1 MNNYNVI
8 NFFNDLKWRK
18 LIFNK
23 TNNITKYF
31 NNHNIILY
39 IGFDPTYD
47 SLHIGHL
54 LPISIIYRYYK
65 IYKINFI
72 LIGEFTTKIIF
83 NKNKFKFIKNNIKKI
98 KKQILKLLNIKNIK
112 FINNNY
118 WLKKLSLYKFLN
130 NICKYISLNFML
142 KKKIIYNKLNNN
154 NSIKVTKFL
163 YQLLQGYDYY
173 YLYKKY
179 KCNLQIGGSDQWSN
193 ILTGI
198 KIIKKKYNKKVHGF
212 TFPLLLNNNNIKF
225 SKSNKNNFN
234 IWLNKKYTSVY
245 YFYQYFINLSD
256 NNSIIYIKYFSF
268 LNKINIKTLINEHI
282 KNPEKK
288 ILQKQIAKEL
298 TKWVHNKKHC
308 KNTIILSNIL
318 FKKSFN
324 IKLINKYINI
334 IKYYIKTYYYYFN
347 KINNILIFKF
357 IKKKI
362 FFNSNSEYKK
372 FIKNNGIFLINGIKI
387 NNNLIT
393 DFNNLIKNKYLIIQ
407 KGKKKHFLIKFIKNK
422 NE

>member
-1 MNNYNVI
+1 MNNI
-8 NFFNDLKWRK
+8 IKFFKDLKWRN

-31 NNHNIILY
+31 INNNIILY

-65 IYKINFI
+65 IYKFNFI
-72 LIGEFTTKIIF
+72 LIGEFTAKINL
-83 NKNKFKFIKNNIKKI
+83 NKNKLKLIKNNIKNI
-98 KKQILKLLNIKNIK
+98 KKQIYNLLKIKNIK
-112 FINNNY
+112 IINNNK
-118 WLKKLSLYKFLN
+118 WLNKLYLYKFFN
-130 NICKYISLNFML
+130 NICKYINLNFML

-154 NSIKVTKFL
+154 NIKLTNFL

-198 KIIKKKYNKKVHGF
+198 KIIKKKYNKNVHGF

-225 SKSNKNNFN
+225 SKSNKNNNSN

-245 YFYQYFINLSD
+245 KFYQYFINLSD
-256 NNSIIYIKYFSF
+256 KNSIKYFKYFS
-268 LNKINIKTLINEHI
+268 LLKKKYIKQFISYHT

-288 ILQKQIAKEL
+288 ILQKKIAKEI
-298 TKWVHNKKHC
+298 TKWVHNKTNC
-308 KNTIILSNIL
+308 KNSIIISNIL
-318 FKKSFN
+318 FNKVFN

-334 IKYYIKTYYYYFN
+334 IKNYIKTYNYFFN
-347 KINNILIFKF
+347 KKTNIYIFNF
-357 IKKKI
+357 IKDKI

-372 FIKNNGIFLINGIKI
+372 FINNNGIFLINGLKI

-393 DFNNLIKNKYLIIQ
+393 NFNNLIKNKYLIIQ
-407 KGKKKHFLIKFIKNK
+407 KGKKKHYLINFININK
-422 NE
+422 

>member
-1 MNNYNVI
+1 MNNI
-8 NFFNDLKWRK
+8 IKLFKDLKWRK
-18 LIFNK
+18 LILNK
-23 TNNITKYF
+23 TNNIIKYF
-31 NNHNIILY
+31 IKNNNIILY

-65 IYKINFI
+65 IYKFNLI
-72 LIGEFTTKIIF
+72 LIGEFTAKINL
-83 NKNKFKFIKNNIKKI
+83 NKNKIKLIKKNIKNI
-98 KKQILKLLNIKNIK
+98 KKQIYNLLNIKNIK
-112 FINNNY
+112 IINNNKWLNKLNLY
-118 WLKKLSLYKFLN
+118 NFLKK
-130 NICKYISLNFML
+130 ICKYINLNFML

-154 NSIKVTKFL
+154 NNIKITKFL

-198 KIIKKKYNKKVHGF
+198 KIIKKKYNKNVHGF

-225 SKSNKNNFN
+225 SKSNKKNNN

-256 NNSIIYIKYFSF
+256 KNCIKYIKYFSF
-268 LNKINIKTLINEHI
+268 KKKKIIKQIISNHI

-288 ILQKQIAKEL
+288 ILQNKIAKEI
-298 TKWVHNKKHC
+298 TQWVHNKKNY
-308 KNTIILSNIL
+308 KISIIISKIL
-318 FKKSFN
+318 FNNKFN

-334 IKYYIKTYYYYFN
+334 IKNNIKTYNYYYN
-347 KINNILIFKF
+347 KIKNIYIFNF
-357 IKKKI
+357 IKNKI

-372 FIKNNGIFLINGIKI
+372 FINNNGLFLINGLKI

-393 DFNNLIKNKYLIIQ
+393 NFNNLIKNKYLIIQ
-407 KGKKKHFLIKFIKNK
+407 KGKKIHFLIKLIKNL